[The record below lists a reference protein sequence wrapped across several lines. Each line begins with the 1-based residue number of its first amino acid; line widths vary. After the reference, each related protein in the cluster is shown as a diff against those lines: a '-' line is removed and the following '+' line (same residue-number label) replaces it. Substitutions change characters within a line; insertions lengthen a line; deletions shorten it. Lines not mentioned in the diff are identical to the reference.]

1 MNMETAEDALHYYW
15 MCLYDLTTGI
25 RIKVKLALKSADLQ
39 KELAIHRGRQRQFI
53 RARREC
59 EEILARREGEFDSPS
74 DERTLK
80 RIIEVLKLLIDCHS
94 EVQAKIRRAYKR
106 NEGKLGTP

>member
-1 MNMETAEDALHYYW
+1 METAEDALHYYW
-15 MCLYDLTTGI
+15 QCLYDLVSGM
-25 RIKVKLALKSADLQ
+25 RFEVKLALKSADLQ
-39 KELAIHRGRQRQFI
+39 KALAIHRDPQRQFL
-53 RARREC
+53 RSLRKC
-59 EEILARREGEFDSPS
+59 EELLARREGEFDSPS
-74 DERTLK
+74 DEKTLK

>member
-15 MCLYDLTTGI
+15 HCLYGLATGM
-25 RIKVKLALKSADLQ
+25 RFEVKIALKCADLQ
-39 KELAIHRGRQRQFI
+39 KALAIHRGRQRQFI
-53 RARREC
+53 RFLREC
-59 EEILARREGEFDSPS
+59 EALLAEREGEFDCPS

-94 EVQAKIRRAYKR
+94 EVQAKIRRAYRR